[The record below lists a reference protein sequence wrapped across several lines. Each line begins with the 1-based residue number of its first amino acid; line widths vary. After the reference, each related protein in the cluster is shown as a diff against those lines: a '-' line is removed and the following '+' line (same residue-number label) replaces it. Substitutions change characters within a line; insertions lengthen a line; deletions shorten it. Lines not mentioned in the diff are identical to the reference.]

1 MTFPLT
7 FSRIGSGRD
16 AEVFADCNAPGVIFK
31 KGDGN
36 SVSRLEFDLGQ
47 AANRICPFNCP
58 RVFDFFQHQDG
69 DSVISQERINGS
81 TLDASLPS
89 ISDLREIIDV
99 YWLLMQGGV
108 HQNDLKAANVIRSTD
123 GHFYI
128 IDFGIST
135 LSTGNSA
142 EHLCAMASL
151 LLQSIFFPA
160 DNIQSHFSRL
170 RRSVIRTRYIES
182 IIYGTV
188 NYLRFKLNNNLL
200 KVFVNLRNDRILETR
215 LAKFM
220 QKYNDGRVIANVA
233 PEAPRC
239 KKSRTVYAPRSRLN
253 KALF

>member
-7 FSRIGSGRD
+7 CKRIGSGRD
-16 AEVFADCNAPGVIFK
+16 AEVFVDCNAPDVIFK

-36 SVSRLEFDLGQ
+36 SVSKLEFDLGE
-47 AANRICPFNCP
+47 AANRICPYNCP

-69 DSVISQERINGS
+69 DSVISQERIYGS
-81 TLDASLPS
+81 TLNASLPS
-89 ISDLREIIDV
+89 ISDLCQIIDV

-108 HQNDLKAANVIRSTD
+108 YQNDLKAANVIRSTD

-135 LSTGNSA
+135 TSTEDSV
-142 EHLCAMASL
+142 EHLCTMASL
-151 LLQSIFFPA
+151 LLQSILFSA
-160 DNIQSHFSRL
+160 DGIQSHFSVL
-170 RRSVIRTRYIES
+170 QRSEIRTRYIES

-188 NYLRFKLNNNLL
+188 AYLRTKLNDNFL

-215 LAKFM
+215 LTRFM
-220 QKYNDGRVIANVA
+220 QDYNNGRVIANVA

-239 KKSRTVYAPRSRLN
+239 KKARTFYAPPTRLN

>member
-1 MTFPLT
+1 MTFPL
-7 FSRIGSGRD
+7 SCKKIGSGRD
-16 AEVFADCNAPGVIFK
+16 AEVFVDCGAPDVIFK

-36 SVSRLEFDLGQ
+36 SVSRLEFDLGE

-58 RVFDFFQHQDG
+58 RVFDFFLHQDG
-69 DSVISQERINGS
+69 DSVISQERIYGA

-89 ISDLREIIDV
+89 ISDLCQIIDV

-128 IDFGIST
+128 IDFGIASLPT
-135 LSTGNSA
+135 NNAA
-142 EHLCAMASL
+142 EHLCSMASL
-151 LLQSIFFPA
+151 LLQSILFSA
-160 DNIQSHFSRL
+160 DGIQSYFSLL

-188 NYLRFKLNNNLL
+188 NYLRCKFNNKLL
-200 KVFVNLRNDRILETR
+200 KLTVDLRNDRILETR
-215 LAKFM
+215 VTRFL
-220 QKYNDGRVIANVA
+220 QDYNNGRVIANVA

-239 KKSRTVYAPRSRLN
+239 KKARTFYAPRTRLN